1 LTTFEVQLTVTVMTL
16 LVPTVP
22 LPFVTVQSCPA
33 GCVCTV
39 TS

>member
-1 LTTFEVQLTVTVMTL
+1 MTL
-16 LVPTVP
+16 ETQVTATVVTSLVPTVP

-39 TS
+39 TL